1 MENLKY
7 SEIVKQNRLNL
18 DRVKNQKPI
27 RIRILSNIVTKQ
39 IEAPLTF
46 MLLESNIVPLIEFGN
61 YDNIVQDSRDSG
73 NQQVVIVHYDLVNIL
88 SKKLKF
94 VENYTEFE
102 LKELSDAI
110 ISEIN
115 FIIEN
120 LSDVPLIIF
129 NTFSSLGVYANSFK
143 ESKVDNLSQLLNQHL
158 YSKQTN
164 NLNII
169 DINNIISKIGVP
181 KVFNYKLFY
190 LAKTLYSVTF
200 WKEYAFPI
208 SLLIRQISGY
218 GKKAILFD
226 CDNTLW
232 RGILGEDG
240 FNGIDMS
247 SQSSVG
253 KIFSEVQQ
261 IAVWLSRNGVIV
273 GLCSKNN
280 SEDVD
285 KVFNEHSDII
295 LTLEDVI
302 AKRINWQNKADNI
315 REIASELNIGL
326 DSILFVDDSSFEINL
341 IKEQLPD
348 VNTLQVPRE
357 IDQYPQRLLTFIST
371 NLYLSDNI
379 EDREKVRQYKAQAE
393 RTKEYASH
401 GSIESYL
408 SSINMRLLIK
418 EDDQSQ
424 IKRITQLTQKTN
436 QFNLTTKRYTEKQ
449 IGDFLNSP
457 LTKVFSASV
466 ADKFGDNGLTAI
478 VIVDLEGDTANIDT
492 FIMSCRIMGRTIEYA
507 IMNYIVNNLCEAG
520 MHFIEAEYRETAKN
534 KPVSEFYEH
543 CGFKIIETKK
553 NKKTYRLGV
562 HNFKQHEVGYILYE
576 NDQ

>member
-1 MENLKY
+1 MENMKY
-7 SEIVKQNRLNL
+7 SEIVKNNRLNL
-18 DRVKNQKPI
+18 DSVKDQKPL
-27 RIRILSNIVTKQ
+27 RIKILSNIVAKQ

-46 MLLESNIVPLIEFGN
+46 ILLESNIFPLIEFGN
-61 YDNIVQDSRDSG
+61 YDNIVQDSRDCG
-73 NQQVVIVHYDLVNIL
+73 NEKVVIVHYDLMNIL
-88 SKKLKF
+88 SKRLKF
-94 VENYTEFE
+94 IEDYSEAELNELHDFILTEI
-102 LKELSDAI
+102 D
-110 ISEIN
+110 

-120 LSDVPLIIF
+120 LSSVPLIIF
-129 NTFSSLGVYANSFK
+129 NSFSSSAVYINSIK
-143 ESKVDNLSQLLNQHL
+143 MSKADNLSQRLNQHL

-164 NLNII
+164 SLYILDVNK
-169 DINNIISKIGVP
+169 IISNIGVRAA
-181 KVFNYKLFY
+181 FNYKLYY
-190 LAKTLYSVTF
+190 LAKTLYSVAF
-200 WKEYAFPI
+200 WKEYAHPV
-208 SLLIRQISGY
+208 SLLINQISGY
-218 GKKAILFD
+218 GKKAIIFD

-280 SEDVD
+280 PEDID
-285 KVFNEHSDII
+285 KVFNDHSDII
-295 LTLEDVI
+295 LTFEDVV

-357 IDQYPQRLLTFIST
+357 IDQYPQRLLTFINA
-371 NLYLSDNI
+371 NLYLSDNN
-379 EDREKVRQYKAQAE
+379 EDREKVKQYKAQAE

-424 IKRITQLTQKTN
+424 IDRITQLTQKTN

-449 IGDFLNSP
+449 IELKS
-457 LTKVFSASV
+457 
-466 ADKFGDNGLTAI
+466 
-478 VIVDLEGDTANIDT
+478 
-492 FIMSCRIMGRTIEYA
+492 
-507 IMNYIVNNLCEAG
+507 
-520 MHFIEAEYRETAKN
+520 
-534 KPVSEFYEH
+534 SE
-543 CGFKIIETKK
+543 
-553 NKKTYRLGV
+553 
-562 HNFKQHEVGYILYE
+562 
-576 NDQ
+576 